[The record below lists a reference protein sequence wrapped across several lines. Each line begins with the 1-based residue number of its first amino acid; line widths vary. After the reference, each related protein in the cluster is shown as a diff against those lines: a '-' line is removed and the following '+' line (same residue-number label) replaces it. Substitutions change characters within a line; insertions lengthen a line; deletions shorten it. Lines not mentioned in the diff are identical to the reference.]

1 MFQKCRVGTRG
12 ERLRARCFLEFQEEN
27 QTSGQR
33 KLKSQKQK
41 AGPLQSLEG
50 LDGEVWSEKEAASLI
65 SHRDFS
71 AFSLQRAVKT
81 ISISLL
87 FPGQKSLSI
96 GLSGWIGL
104 ATNQACPEG

>member
-12 ERLRARCFLEFQEEN
+12 ERLRARRFLEFQEEN
-27 QTSGQR
+27 QTRLILEQWKS
-33 KLKSQKQK
+33 KSQKQK

-50 LDGEVWSEKEAASLI
+50 LDGEVWSEKQAASLI

-87 FPGQKSLSI
+87 FPGQNLFPLGSV
-96 GLSGWIGL
+96 GG
-104 ATNQACPEG
+104 